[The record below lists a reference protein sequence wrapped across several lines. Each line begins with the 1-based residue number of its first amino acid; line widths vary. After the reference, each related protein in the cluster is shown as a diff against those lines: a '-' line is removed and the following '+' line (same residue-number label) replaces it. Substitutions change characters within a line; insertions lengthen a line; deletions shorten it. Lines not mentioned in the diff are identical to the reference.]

1 MQNSLN
7 RTESRRRWLVGLT
20 GRLALWMAA
29 GAALELPVGGTVK
42 DEAVAVAVVTAQAVA
57 VTTSHAHP
65 GPRAALPES
74 LWPTSAIEEWT
85 AAALTDLCASTCVK
99 FNEAVVPWS
108 RWKGIREAA
117 HAPLGQAIDATE
129 AWRGRELHHL

>member
-1 MQNSLN
+1 MQNSPN
-7 RTESRRRWLVGLT
+7 RTESRWRWLVGLT
-20 GRLALWMAA
+20 GRLAPWMAA
-29 GAALELPVGGTVK
+29 GAALELPVGRTVK
-42 DEAVAVAVVTAQAVA
+42 DEAMAVAVVTAQAVA

-117 HAPLGQAIDATE
+117 HAPLG
-129 AWRGRELHHL
+129 

>member
-1 MQNSLN
+1 MQNSSIERN
-7 RTESRRRWLVGLT
+7 HSGTGLVGLT
-20 GRLALWMAA
+20 GRLAPWMAA
-29 GAALELPVGGTVK
+29 GAALELPVGRTVK

-85 AAALTDLCASTCVK
+85 PAALTDLCASTCVK

>member
-1 MQNSLN
+1 MKPL
-7 RTESRRRWLVGLT
+7 
-20 GRLALWMAA
+20 
-29 GAALELPVGGTVK
+29 
-42 DEAVAVAVVTAQAVA
+42 AVAVVTAQAVA

-117 HAPLGQAIDATE
+117 HAPSDRRLTPQRPGAVENFTTFDGFA
-129 AWRGRELHHL
+129 